1 MVPKP
6 KRPRPAKSETTKR
19 VIQRKI
25 SQLKA
30 SKTKNFKAGTLQN
43 KIHEWRKLTN
53 DQWILDTVKGYS
65 IEFWRKPFQNLPPSV
80 TDFGKIQNKIVDQE
94 IENLLQFLSVNMKM
108 MNFYQTY
115 F

>member
-30 SKTKNFKAGTLQN
+30 SKTKNFKAGTLLN
-43 KIHEWRKLTN
+43 KIHEWRILTN
-53 DQWILDTVKGYS
+53 DQWILDTVKGLVL
-65 IEFWRKPFQNLPPSV
+65 N
-80 TDFGKIQNKIVDQE
+80 FG
-94 IENLLQFLSVNMKM
+94 ENLFKTYLQVLLILEKSK
-108 MNFYQTY
+108 TKLLIKK
-115 F
+115 